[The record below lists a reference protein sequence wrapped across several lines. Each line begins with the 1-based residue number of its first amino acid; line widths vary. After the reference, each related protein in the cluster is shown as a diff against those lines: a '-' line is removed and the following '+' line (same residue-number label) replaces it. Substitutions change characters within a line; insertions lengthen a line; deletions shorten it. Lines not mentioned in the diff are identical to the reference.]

1 MSVVHGEL
9 TLKGWKGFNGTVRL
23 WPVTFLVGPNGSGK
37 SSLLEAFALIS
48 HLARR
53 GTLREDLRTWLR
65 GWPDGVFTRCGN
77 GETAEEATIELRWGK
92 SVYTLVL
99 RNQQRPIIWEESLRV
114 AGKTYIRTTTR
125 GGKRVRSFTG
135 EGPGRSLQTDNGEE
149 SALGL
154 IARSPKRRKGA
165 QRIIDFITSI
175 EVYSL
180 DADFLR
186 GTAVDTRPIPYARK
200 GTSLVSG
207 FIDAKRNDAIW
218 GALLAALRA
227 VQPDLERVEVRTKP
241 RGVLFKYLD
250 GRETQLD
257 EESDGLVRAAGMF
270 LVRYRPECPAILGF
284 DEPENGFHLS
294 RLVDVASR
302 LAPNTQAGV
311 PSPDLVLLA
320 THSPELVYRA
330 ARLLGKRM
338 GVLTL
343 WRSREGRVTISPWEG
358 TELADQSNF
367 ELLKAEGFEGR

>member
-9 TLKGWKGFNGTVRL
+9 TLTGWKGFNGTVRL

-65 GWPDGVFTRCGN
+65 GWPDGEFTRGGS
-77 GETAEEATIELRWGK
+77 GEIAEEATIELRWGK
-92 SVYTLVL
+92 SLYTLVL
-99 RNQQRPIIWEESLRV
+99 RNPQRPTIGEETLKV
-114 AGKTYIRTTTR
+114 AGKTYIKTTTR

-135 EGPGRSLQTDNGEE
+135 EGPGRSLQTENGEE

-154 IARSPKRRKGA
+154 IARSPKRRRRA
-165 QRIIDFITSI
+165 QRFIDLITAI

-207 FIDAKRNDAIW
+207 FVDASRNKAVWD
-218 GALLAALRA
+218 ALLAALRA
-227 VQPDLERVEVRTKP
+227 VQPDLAEIEVKTRP
-241 RGVLFKYLD
+241 RGVLLTYVD
-250 GRETQLD
+250 GRQTQLD

-302 LAPNTQAGV
+302 LAPRTQTGV
-311 PSPDLVLLA
+311 PGPELVLLA

-330 ARLLGKRM
+330 ARSLGAKM
-338 GVLTL
+338 GVLTC
-343 WRSREGRVTISPWEG
+343 WRSREGRVTVGQWAGE
-358 TELADQSNF
+358 ELADQRNF
-367 ELLKAEGFEGR
+367 DLLRAEGFEGR